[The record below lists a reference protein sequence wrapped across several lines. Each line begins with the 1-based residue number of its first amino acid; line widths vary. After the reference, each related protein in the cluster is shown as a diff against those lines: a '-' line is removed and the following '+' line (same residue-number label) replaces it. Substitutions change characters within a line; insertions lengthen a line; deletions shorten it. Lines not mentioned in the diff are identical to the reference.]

1 MKYIIRPGDTLSEIA
16 VRYGVPM
23 SELAAANDIR
33 DINKIYA
40 GQEIEIGANSLMPPG
55 VGAFGLWLK
64 RILGMKDKDS
74 WIG

>member
-1 MKYIIRPGDTLSEIA
+1 MKYIIKHGDTLSEIA

-40 GQEIEIGANSLMPPG
+40 GQEIEIDQPIGAVSS
-55 VGAFGLWLK
+55 WLK
-64 RILGMKDKDS
+64 KLFGMKDKDS